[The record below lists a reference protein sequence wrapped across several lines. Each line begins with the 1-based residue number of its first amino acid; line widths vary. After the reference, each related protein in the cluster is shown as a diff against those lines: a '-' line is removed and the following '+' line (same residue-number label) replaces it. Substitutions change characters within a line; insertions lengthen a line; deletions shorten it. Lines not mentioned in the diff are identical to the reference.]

1 MTEAVVWLIAGLV
14 LLGVEVLTGT
24 FVLVMLGG
32 GALAAAAAAGLLDT
46 PVTVNVVIFAVVSV
60 ALLVGVRP
68 MLRRRLHVELDSGGH
83 SPVGVT
89 GLVIER
95 VHRDGGQIKID
106 GELWSARSLEHG
118 RVFEP
123 GERVTVM
130 QLSGVTAV
138 VSSEL

>member
-1 MTEAVVWLIAGLV
+1 MTEAAAWLIVGLV
-14 LLGVEVLTGT
+14 LVGAEVLTGT

-32 GALAAAAAAGLLDT
+32 GALAAAAAAGFLHT
-46 PVTVNVVIFAVVSV
+46 SWPVDVAIFALVSL
-60 ALLVGVRP
+60 ALLFGARP
-68 MLRRRLHVELDSGGH
+68 ALRRRLHVELDAGRD
-83 SPVGVT
+83 PVGFSA
-89 GLVIER
+89 LVVAR
-95 VHRDGGQIKID
+95 VDRDSGQIKID

-138 VSSEL
+138 VGTEL